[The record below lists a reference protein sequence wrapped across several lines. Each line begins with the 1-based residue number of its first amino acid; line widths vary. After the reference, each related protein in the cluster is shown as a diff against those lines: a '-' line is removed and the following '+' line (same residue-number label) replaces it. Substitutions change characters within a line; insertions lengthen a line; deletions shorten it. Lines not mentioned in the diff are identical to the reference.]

1 MAGDRL
7 LTSGWTR
14 NRQAFDA
21 SAENSASCTERGSL
35 RSTRDVM
42 TKKPLAALLLAICVP
57 AASAAAADLQLDV
70 YTAPPEGLGVASTLI
85 SGPSEAILIDS
96 QFRNSDAEKLADKI
110 VASGKKLKAIFVTHA
125 HPDHYFGTAVLR
137 KRFPGV
143 PVYMTKA
150 ALKEFKATVDAKI
163 KQWGPIYKDDIPAE
177 VPAPEPLPSRKLRV
191 DGQLV
196 QVVRDLQGDAKD
208 RTNSY
213 VWVPSAKAEVT
224 GDIVFQR
231 THVWLAESTPK
242 TRKAWLKALRKLEA
256 RHPKAVVAGH
266 KRIPDSPDSPGAIK
280 FTGDYIRTF
289 EKAKASSHSADALIA

>member
-1 MAGDRL
+1 MKREALAGL
-7 LTSGWTR
+7 
-14 NRQAFDA
+14 F
-21 SAENSASCTERGSL
+21 
-35 RSTRDVM
+35 
-42 TKKPLAALLLAICVP
+42 LAISVP
-57 AASAAAADLQLDV
+57 AAKAAAADLQLDV
-70 YTAPPEGLGVASTLI
+70 YTAPAEGLGVTSTLI
-85 SGPSEAILIDS
+85 SGPTEAILVDA
-96 QFRNSDAEKLADKI
+96 QFRNSDAEKVADKV

-150 ALKEFKATVDAKI
+150 ALKEFKATVEAKI
-163 KQWGPIYKDDIPAE
+163 KQWGSIYKDEIPTE
-177 VPAPEPLPSRKLRV
+177 VPAPQPLPSRKLKV

-213 VWVPSAKAEVT
+213 VWVPSAKAEVA

-242 TRKAWLKALRKLEA
+242 TRKAWLKSLRELDK

-266 KRIPDSPDSPGAIK
+266 KRSPDSPDSPGAIK
-280 FTGDYIRTF
+280 FTGDYIRAF
-289 EKAKASSHSADALIA
+289 EKARASSHSAEELIATVKQKYADLELEPVLTFTAKAAFPQ

>member
-1 MAGDRL
+1 
-7 LTSGWTR
+7 
-14 NRQAFDA
+14 
-21 SAENSASCTERGSL
+21 
-35 RSTRDVM
+35 M
-42 TKKPLAALLLAICVP
+42 TKKALAALLLAICVP

-150 ALKEFKATVDAKI
+150 ALKEFRRTVDAKI
-163 KQWGPIYKDDIPAE
+163 KHWGPIYKDEIPTE
-177 VPAPEPLPSRKLRV
+177 VPPPQKLPSRKLKV
-191 DGQLV
+191 DGQVV
-196 QVVRDLQGDAKD
+196 QIVRDLQGDAKGP
-208 RTNSY
+208 TNSY
-213 VWVPSAKAEVT
+213 VWVPSASAEVA

-231 THVWLAESTPK
+231 THVWLPEATPK
-242 TRKAWLKALRKLEA
+242 TRNAWLKPLRQLQA
-256 RHPKAVVAGH
+256 PHPKAWVAGQ
-266 KRIPDSPDSPGAIK
+266 KRSPDP
-280 FTGDYIRTF
+280 
-289 EKAKASSHSADALIA
+289 ADASGAASVTEGGSRG

>member
-1 MAGDRL
+1 
-7 LTSGWTR
+7 
-14 NRQAFDA
+14 
-21 SAENSASCTERGSL
+21 
-35 RSTRDVM
+35 M

-57 AASAAAADLQLDV
+57 AASATAADLQLDV

-110 VASGKKLKAIFVTHA
+110 AASGKKLKAIFVTHA

-150 ALKEFKATVDAKI
+150 ALKEFKETVDAKI
-163 KQWGPIYKDDIPAE
+163 KQWGPVYKDEIPTE
-177 VPAPEPLPSRKLRV
+177 VPPPQKLPSRKLKV

-196 QVVRDLQGDAKD
+196 QVIRDLQGDSKGP
-208 RTNSY
+208 TNSY
-213 VWVPSAKAEVT
+213 VWVPSAKAEVA

-231 THVWLAESTPK
+231 THVWLAESTSK
-242 TRKAWLKALRKLEA
+242 TRKAWLASLRKLA
-256 RHPKAVVAGH
+256 GRHPKVVVAGH
-266 KRIPDSPDSPGAIK
+266 KRTVDSPDSPGAIN
-280 FTGDYIRTF
+280 FTRDYIRAF
-289 EKAKASSHSADALIA
+289 EAAKLSSHSADELIAKMKQREPDLALDAILTFAANAAFPQ